1 MPLYRYQCEACGLRF
16 DARQSAAKAMD
27 TYPCLSCNTPAPR
40 LAPESMTSTYNP
52 TGDGTIR
59 PQNTGVNSYDANVD
73 RVIGDHAKT
82 SYEHIAKRHARK
94 REILRDNPN
103 VSGHDL
109 SRTDDHDYR
118 IMTSE
123 ERNAAETARNLNGKA
138 MDMIN
143 RHKKKLKQKESGN
156 TLTT

>member
-1 MPLYRYQCEACGLRF
+1 MPLYRYQCESCGLRF
-16 DARQSAAKAMD
+16 DARQMANKA
-27 TYPCLSCNTPAPR
+27 TEAYPCLDCNTPSNR
-40 LAPESMTSTYNP
+40 LVPKSMTSTYNP

-94 REILRDNPN
+94 REILRDNPG

-109 SRTDDHDYR
+109 SRTEEHDYR
-118 IMTSE
+118 IMSQDQ
-123 ERNAAETARNLNGKA
+123 RKAAETARDLNGKA
-138 MDMIN
+138 MDMIS
-143 RHKKKLKQKESGN
+143 RHKKKLKIKERGTDN
-156 TLTT
+156 TT